1 MRGGKMRVGEK
12 QRKMPALSPRRMRLT
27 EDASRESMSP
37 FGGGSG
43 KPLPVTSL
51 NLGIGKQK
59 RSKRND

>member
-1 MRGGKMRVGEK
+1 MRVGERP
-12 QRKMPALSPRRMRLT
+12 RKMPALSPKRMRIT
-27 EDASRESMSP
+27 EDASRESSTP
-37 FGGGSG
+37 FGGGNP